1 MPAAFSARN
10 HLPATMVFKN
20 HYWPFHMV
28 SVLESF
34 TNTHGS
40 SQVPIEPLPGCARCS
55 PRSTVWLTP
64 VFHARVALLFPFR
77 AGTRAEILMCMH
89 LSIKSGVG
97 PPWGFAELKP
107 RKAYVQVTVKSAQD
121 ESVGLGSSSSCSS
134 FYWCDLVPIV
144 VSLTTK

>member
-10 HLPATMVFKN
+10 HLPATMVFKS

-34 TNTHGS
+34 TKTHVS
-40 SQVPIEPLPGCARCS
+40 SQVPVEPLLGCARCS

-121 ESVGLGSSSSCSS
+121 ESVGLGSIPV
-134 FYWCDLVPIV
+134 VPV
-144 VSLTTK
+144 FTGVTLCPSWSL